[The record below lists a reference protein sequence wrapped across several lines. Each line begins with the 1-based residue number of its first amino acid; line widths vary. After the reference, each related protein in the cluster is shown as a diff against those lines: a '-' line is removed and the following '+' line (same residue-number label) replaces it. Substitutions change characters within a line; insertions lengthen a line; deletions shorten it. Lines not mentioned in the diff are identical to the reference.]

1 MLGPGQVDVARVR
14 AALSARPPGGFAS
27 TNDFWQAAG
36 VQSFSGDQQ
45 LALRSRWF
53 DARVAVTLDGTQRT
67 SRALID
73 APDGAGAHRAE
84 LVGVSAADLDV
95 ADAPLTVRRSA
106 AERVAAVMPGDRIVI
121 ALPATS
127 PVADFSLD
135 WWRLDEQGAAAGGG
149 RWPDPALEEAL
160 ARPDAARRVLA
171 IAPAPAVTLHW
182 LAMPDLSARQARVAA
197 QIKVADEAAARP
209 DELHVVAGEHRGGD
223 GAIAVAV
230 VDRAVMADW
239 LDWCARH
246 RIDPDVIVP
255 APLLL
260 AQPAGGTVSRAD
272 LAGAT
277 VLRGEDAGWQSDPTV
292 DALLIGDDTVVDVD
306 PAELDQAIAAAFA
319 QPPLDLRVGPF
330 AKRRR
335 GVDRALVVRV
345 LSILVACGVLELL
358 IALVTIG
365 RLSMAADSLDAE
377 ALALARP
384 ALSRSGAASV
394 PADRLVATLDDELA
408 RRGGG
413 PNSFTVPLAGL
424 YQALSATPSAVV
436 GDLSFTADGTLT
448 TTLSAAT
455 RDELNQV
462 LIPLQRN
469 GFFVSYDNARTANGR
484 ETVSLSVRG
493 SRR

>member
-1 MLGPGQVDVARVR
+1 MVDTDTA
-14 AALSARPPGGFAS
+14 
-27 TNDFWQAAG
+27 
-36 VQSFSGDQQ
+36 
-45 LALRSRWF
+45 
-53 DARVAVTLDGTQRT
+53 
-67 SRALID
+67 
-73 APDGAGAHRAE
+73 
-84 LVGVSAADLDV
+84 V
-95 ADAPLTVRRSA
+95 ADAPLTVRRTA
-106 AERVAAVMPGDRIVI
+106 AERVAAVQPGDRLVI

-127 PVADFSLD
+127 PVADFSLS
-135 WWRLDEQGAAAGGG
+135 WWRLDEAGATAGGG

-160 ARPDAARRVLA
+160 ARPDPNRRVLA
-171 IAPAPAVTLHW
+171 IAPSPAVALHW
-182 LAMPDLSARQARVAA
+182 LAMPDLSPRQARVAA
-197 QIKVADEAAARP
+197 QLKIADEAAARSE
-209 DELHVVAGEHRGGD
+209 ELHVVAGDHRAGD

-230 VDRAVMADW
+230 VDRALMADW

-260 AQPAGGTVSRAD
+260 PQPLDGTVTRAEI
-272 LAGAT
+272 AGAV
-277 VLRGEDAGWQSDPTV
+277 VLRGENAGWQSDEAV
-292 DALLIGDDTVVDVD
+292 DPLLVGDDTVVDVPPD
-306 PAELDQAIAAAFA
+306 ELDRAVAAAFA
-319 QPPLDLRVGPF
+319 DPLVNLRSGAF

-335 GVDRALVVRV
+335 GVDRALVLRV
-345 LSILVACGVLELL
+345 LAILVACGVLELL
-358 IALVTIG
+358 IALVTVG
-365 RLSMAADSLDAE
+365 RLSLAADALDAE

-384 ALSRSGAASV
+384 ALSGSV
-394 PADRLVATLDDELA
+394 PADRLVSTLDDELA

-455 RDELNQV
+455 REELNQV